1 MILECDIGN
10 TRTKWR
16 LLDGRLSVD
25 SGSLN
30 TVDCGFHGL
39 PVNPVIERVRVACV
53 AGSELE
59 LKLQGWVSENLGLS
73 CEFARTGAQAAGVT
87 NCYEHPGK
95 MGVDRWLAALAAYS
109 EYRSA
114 VLVIDLGSALTAE
127 VVDDNGCHIG
137 GYIIPGAGLMRQAL
151 LTGTEQV
158 RFDDE
163 LPVSLALGRSTAEA
177 VSYGISVAVVGTVK
191 QIIEQAGQSLP
202 EGFNIVLTGGGAQG
216 VRPYLADT
224 LDWRPDLVLDGLR
237 FLLP

>member
-53 AGSELE
+53 AGSALE
-59 LKLQGWVSENLGLS
+59 LKLQAWVSENLGLS
-73 CEFARTGAQAAGVT
+73 CEFARTGAQTAGLT
-87 NCYEHPGK
+87 NCYEQPDK
-95 MGVDRWLAALAAYS
+95 MGVDRWLAAVAAYN

-127 VVDDNGCHIG
+127 VVDGNGT
-137 GYIIPGAGLMRQAL
+137 Y
-151 LTGTEQV
+151 
-158 RFDDE
+158 
-163 LPVSLALGRSTAEA
+163 SLQLGSFRSAENARAEAERIAALGHAPVVE
-177 VSYGISVAVVGTVK
+177 VASLGGQTYHRVVLRG
-191 QIIEQAGQSLP
+191 
-202 EGFNIVLTGGGAQG
+202 
-216 VRPYLADT
+216 LADRNEAERLGENIRSQLGIT
-224 LDWRPDLVLDGLR
+224 YLIRQK
-237 FLLP
+237 